1 MRYSPSELERL
12 SMVFDAPM
20 KQLEEEIMADIVRRI
35 RINSEI
41 TRSADWQI
49 HRLYELGMSKQDIEN
64 RIQSLAGISPQE
76 VRSLYSQILE
86 KGYAEDE
93 KIYNYKGKPYIP
105 FEENEQFQQLI
116 SATANQTSESMQN
129 ITQSL
134 GFAVKNADGKTEFL
148 PIAKYY
154 QSTLDNAMLGITSG
168 AFDYNT
174 VLKKTV
180 AQLTNSGLRT
190 IDYASG
196 HSNRVEVATRR
207 AVMTG
212 FNQIVAKVNEE
223 NAEKLDTEY
232 FEVSYH
238 GGARPTHQVW
248 QGRVYSKKQLETVC
262 GLGDVQGLC
271 GANCYHSYSPFFPEF
286 DVRTYTDEQL
296 EEMNRQ
302 ENTPVEFGGKQYT
315 KYEALQRQRR
325 LETTMRAE
333 RQKIKLLQEG
343 GASEDDIITA
353 RAKYRVTSAEY
364 TRFSKAMNLP
374 QQRERVTVDGLGNI
388 GVGKYKVTNNIHK
401 PNVKNSTV
409 GSVANSSNNGIIN
422 ANRFMDNL
430 TDYKP
435 VTEKSIA
442 DIPKLKVFTE
452 SNSVTYRQANL
463 LNDRYQNASK
473 NLLRE
478 VKKYPIGTE
487 VSIVYDENMKPIKGC
502 GYVVGKIGSVK
513 IDNPNVPYHAFH
525 NHASGQTFS
534 VEDLIN
540 MTNRPQQLSLSATG
554 NNSSVYSIIKTQ
566 KANDTAY
573 NNFLTK
579 SINDKSIFGGFSYLD
594 LRKGKV
600 DISIFSETHIENL
613 KSKIIQ
619 FSSNCAKEGEK
630 YGYRY
635 ICK

>member
-12 SMVFDAPM
+12 SMAFDAPM
-20 KQLEEEIMADIVRRI
+20 KQLEDEIMADIVRRI

-49 HRLYELGMSKQDIEN
+49 HRLYELGMSRKDIEK
-64 RIQSLAGISPQE
+64 RIQELTGISPQE

-105 FEENEQFQQLI
+105 FEENEQLQQLI

-148 PIAKYY
+148 PIARYY

-174 VLKKTV
+174 ILKKTV

-223 NAEKLDTEY
+223 NADKLETEY
-232 FEVSYH
+232 FEVSWH

-248 QGRVYSKKQLETVC
+248 QGRVYSKKDLETVC

-271 GANCYHSYSPFFPEF
+271 GANCYHSYHPFFPEI

-296 EEMNRQ
+296 DEMNRQ
-302 ENTPVEFGGKQYT
+302 ENIPVEFGGKKYT

-333 RQKIKLLQEG
+333 RQKIRLLQEG
-343 GASEDDIITA
+343 GADEDDIIIA
-353 RAKYRVTSAEY
+353 RAKYKVTSSEY

-388 GVGKYKVTNNIHK
+388 G
-401 PNVKNSTV
+401 
-409 GSVANSSNNGIIN
+409 
-422 ANRFMDNL
+422 
-430 TDYKP
+430 
-435 VTEKSIA
+435 
-442 DIPKLKVFTE
+442 
-452 SNSVTYRQANL
+452 
-463 LNDRYQNASK
+463 
-473 NLLRE
+473 
-478 VKKYPIGTE
+478 
-487 VSIVYDENMKPIKGC
+487 
-502 GYVVGKIGSVK
+502 
-513 IDNPNVPYHAFH
+513 
-525 NHASGQTFS
+525 
-534 VEDLIN
+534 
-540 MTNRPQQLSLSATG
+540 
-554 NNSSVYSIIKTQ
+554 
-566 KANDTAY
+566 
-573 NNFLTK
+573 
-579 SINDKSIFGGFSYLD
+579 
-594 LRKGKV
+594 KGKV
-600 DISIFSETHIENL
+600 DLTNADYSDILFMKGKMSDVEVRKWYLAHDKNIPNLIDKSLSMEQQAKQACELRNKFRTQARNLMADQEKRRELDITDPNKTFEEHITSKMERKNMTREQAVEDVL
-613 KSKIIQ
+613 KTATKTRKSVNK
-619 FSSNCAKEGEK
+619 KLGLED
-630 YGYRY
+630 
-635 ICK
+635 

>member
-12 SMVFDAPM
+12 SMLFDAPM
-20 KQLEEEIMADIVRRI
+20 KQLEDEIMTDIVRRI
-35 RINSEI
+35 KINGEI

-64 RIQSLAGISPQE
+64 SIQNLTGISPQE
-76 VRSLYSQILE
+76 VQNLYSRVIQ

-93 KIYNYKGKPYIP
+93 KLYRLKGKPYIP
-105 FEENEQFQQLI
+105 FAENKPLQQFI
-116 SATANQTSESMQN
+116 TATAMQTSQN
-129 ITQSL
+129 MYNLTQSM
-134 GFAVKNADGKTEFL
+134 GFAVRNTNGLTQFL
-148 PIAKYY
+148 PIAQYY
-154 QSTLDNAMLGITSG
+154 QDTLDKAMLGITSG

-190 IDYASG
+190 VDYASG

-223 NAEKLDTEY
+223 NAEKLGTEY
-232 FEVSYH
+232 FEVSWH

-248 QGRVYSKKQLETVC
+248 QGRVYSKKDLETVC

-271 GANCYHSYSPFFPEF
+271 GANCYHSYHPFFPEI

-296 EEMNRQ
+296 DEMNRQ
-302 ENTPVEFGGKQYT
+302 ENTPVEYNGKKYT

-388 GVGKYKVTNNIHK
+388 GVGKYKVNNDIHK
-401 PNVKNSTV
+401 PNVTNSGDNNTIKFAENSKIKSDNPATIVNISDINSTRYRRQFDFLDESTDITRQMYHETKNILNHRT
-409 GSVANSSNNGIIN
+409 GTLYE
-422 ANRFMDNL
+422 DL
-430 TDYKP
+430 TFIDSK
-435 VTEKSIA
+435 TG
-442 DIPKLKVFTE
+442 KLITQTNYNVE
-452 SNSVTYRQANL
+452 
-463 LNDRYQNASK
+463 
-473 NLLRE
+473 RE
-478 VKKYPIGTE
+478 VMPSKRMKK
-487 VSIVYDENMKPIKGC
+487 M
-502 GYVVGKIGSVK
+502 
-513 IDNPNVPYHAFH
+513 
-525 NHASGQTFS
+525 
-534 VEDLIN
+534 VE
-540 MTNRPQQLSLSATG
+540 TSEP
-554 NNSSVYSIIKTQ
+554 YSIIAIHNHPTSSVPSMSDINSAWKKKYKYGVIACHNGNLYKYKINGEYNEFSADMLLDRVNSIIYNRNTLGSEFDFKLQ
-566 KANDTAY
+566 KALSELKE
-573 NNFLTK
+573 NNIVLEVFLWK
-579 SINDKSIFGGFSYLD
+579 
-594 LRKGKV
+594 
-600 DISIFSETHIENL
+600 
-613 KSKIIQ
+613 
-619 FSSNCAKEGEK
+619 
-630 YGYRY
+630 
-635 ICK
+635 

>member
-12 SMVFDAPM
+12 SMLFDTPM
-20 KQLEEEIMADIVRRI
+20 KQLEDEIMTDIVRRI
-35 RINSEI
+35 KINGEI

-49 HRLYELGMSKQDIEN
+49 HRLYELRMSKQDIEN
-64 RIQSLAGISPQE
+64 SLQNLTGISPQE
-76 VRSLYSQILE
+76 VQNLYSRVIQ

-93 KIYNYKGKPYIP
+93 KLYRLKGKPYIP
-105 FEENEQFQQLI
+105 FAENKPLQQFI
-116 SATANQTSESMQN
+116 TATAMQTSQN
-129 ITQSL
+129 MYNLTQSM
-134 GFAVKNADGKTEFL
+134 GFAVRNTNGLTQFL
-148 PIAKYY
+148 PIAQYY
-154 QSTLDNAMLGITSG
+154 QDTLDNAMLGITSG

-196 HSNRVEVATRR
+196 HSNSVEVATRR

-223 NAEKLDTEY
+223 NAEKLKAEY
-232 FEVSYH
+232 FEISWH
-238 GGARPTHQVW
+238 SGARPSHWWGGKV
-248 QGRVYSKKQLETVC
+248 VNKDDLVKIC

-353 RAKYRVTSAEY
+353 RAKYRVTSSEY

-401 PNVKNSTV
+401 TTVKNSTSGNSQRYRDLLKDYRNFQKNITSKSSGN
-409 GSVANSSNNGIIN
+409 GSGTKSSLPILFGTLDFNDEKAIIN
-422 ANRFMDNL
+422 SLESFEKSCKEL
-430 TDYKP
+430 TYERCRVITSDGKIWDIDGSEGYVITETIQSQQGGSSLIGSYSYHNHPKKETHFSFSGEDAGDFLSNAESMAKASDYKYAY
-435 VTEKSIA
+435 TMTRTNETLNAKYEDIKSEFKSI
-442 DIPKLKVFTE
+442 
-452 SNSVTYRQANL
+452 
-463 LNDRYQNASK
+463 LNN
-473 NLLRE
+473 E
-478 VKKYPIGTE
+478 VLERAFWGE
-487 VSIVYDENMKPIKGC
+487 VDFDENGHHETMIILSQKYKFN
-502 GYVVGKIGSVK
+502 YERKL
-513 IDNPNVPYHAFH
+513 ID
-525 NHASGQTFS
+525 
-534 VEDLIN
+534 
-540 MTNRPQQLSLSATG
+540 
-554 NNSSVYSIIKTQ
+554 
-566 KANDTAY
+566 
-573 NNFLTK
+573 
-579 SINDKSIFGGFSYLD
+579 DK
-594 LRKGKV
+594 
-600 DISIFSETHIENL
+600 
-613 KSKIIQ
+613 
-619 FSSNCAKEGEK
+619 
-630 YGYRY
+630 
-635 ICK
+635 

>member
-12 SMVFDAPM
+12 SMLFDTPM
-20 KQLEEEIMADIVRRI
+20 KQLEDEIMTDIVRRI
-35 RINSEI
+35 KINGEI

-64 RIQSLAGISPQE
+64 SIQNLTGISPQE
-76 VRSLYSQILE
+76 VQNLYSQVIQ

-93 KIYNYKGKPYIP
+93 KLYRLKGKPYIP
-105 FEENEQFQQLI
+105 FAENKPLQQFI
-116 SATANQTSESMQN
+116 TATAMQTSQN
-129 ITQSL
+129 MYNLTQSM
-134 GFAVKNADGKTEFL
+134 GFAVRNTNGLTQFL
-148 PIAKYY
+148 PIAQYY
-154 QSTLDNAMLGITSG
+154 QDTLDNAMLGITSG

-223 NAEKLDTEY
+223 NAEKLGTEY
-232 FEVSYH
+232 FEVSWH

-248 QGRVYSKKQLETVC
+248 QGRVYSKKDLETVC

-271 GANCYHSYSPFFPEF
+271 GANCYHSYHPFFPEI

-296 EEMNRQ
+296 DEMNRQ
-302 ENTPVEFGGKQYT
+302 ENTPVEYNGKKYT

-388 GVGKYKVTNNIHK
+388 GVGKYKVNNDIHK
-401 PNVKNSTV
+401 PNVTNSGDNNTIKFAENSKIKSDNPATIVNISDINSTRYRRQFDFLDESTDITRQMYHETKNILNHRT
-409 GSVANSSNNGIIN
+409 GTLYE
-422 ANRFMDNL
+422 DL
-430 TDYKP
+430 TFIDSK
-435 VTEKSIA
+435 TG
-442 DIPKLKVFTE
+442 KLITQTNYNVE
-452 SNSVTYRQANL
+452 
-463 LNDRYQNASK
+463 
-473 NLLRE
+473 RE
-478 VKKYPIGTE
+478 VMPSKRMKK
-487 VSIVYDENMKPIKGC
+487 IVETSEP
-502 GYVVGKIGSVK
+502 
-513 IDNPNVPYHAFH
+513 
-525 NHASGQTFS
+525 
-534 VEDLIN
+534 
-540 MTNRPQQLSLSATG
+540 
-554 NNSSVYSIIKTQ
+554 YSIIAIHNHPTSSVPSMSDINSAWKKKYKYGVIACHNGNLYKYKINGEYNEFSADMLLDRVNSIIYNRNTLGSEFDFKLQ
-566 KANDTAY
+566 KALSELKE
-573 NNFLTK
+573 NNIVLEVFLWK
-579 SINDKSIFGGFSYLD
+579 
-594 LRKGKV
+594 
-600 DISIFSETHIENL
+600 
-613 KSKIIQ
+613 
-619 FSSNCAKEGEK
+619 
-630 YGYRY
+630 
-635 ICK
+635 

>member
-1 MRYSPSELERL
+1 MRYKPNELERL

-49 HRLYELGMSKQDIEN
+49 NRLYELGMSKKDIEN

-76 VRSLYSQILE
+76 VQSLYSQILE

-105 FEENEQFQQLI
+105 FEENEQLQQLI

-190 IDYASG
+190 VDYASG
-196 HSNRVEVATRR
+196 RSNRVEVATRR

-223 NAEKLDTEY
+223 NADKLETEY
-232 FEVSYH
+232 FEVSWH

-248 QGRVYSKKQLETVC
+248 QGRVYSKKDLEKVC
-262 GLGDVQGLC
+262 GLGEVTGLC
-271 GANCYHSYSPFFPEF
+271 GANCYHSYHPFFPEI

-302 ENTPVEFGGKQYT
+302 ENTPVEFGGKKYT

-333 RQKIKLLQEG
+333 RQKIRLLQEG
-343 GASEDDIITA
+343 GADENDIITA

-388 GVGKYKVTNNIHK
+388 GVGKYKLPNNIHK
-401 PNVKNSTV
+401 PTVKNSTS
-409 GSVANSSNNGIIN
+409 GGVANSGNGGTIHNVGSSDKFSDIN
-422 ANRFMDNL
+422 FGKYSSGNTNDNSS
-430 TDYKP
+430 T
-435 VTEKSIA
+435 
-442 DIPKLKVFTE
+442 
-452 SNSVTYRQANL
+452 
-463 LNDRYQNASK
+463 
-473 NLLRE
+473 
-478 VKKYPIGTE
+478 
-487 VSIVYDENMKPIKGC
+487 
-502 GYVVGKIGSVK
+502 GKIEQ
-513 IDNPNVPYHAFH
+513 I
-525 NHASGQTFS
+525 
-534 VEDLIN
+534 
-540 MTNRPQQLSLSATG
+540 
-554 NNSSVYSIIKTQ
+554 
-566 KANDTAY
+566 
-573 NNFLTK
+573 
-579 SINDKSIFGGFSYLD
+579 
-594 LRKGKV
+594 GKV
-600 DISIFSETHIENL
+600 DYNNPKAVLESLANAENNFSDLDYEKCRVITSDGKVWEVTGTSGTVNTSMIEKQGSSLKGSYSYHNHPPNETSFSFSGEDVGDFIEKEEKIAIASDFQYIYFMERKPNTIISDYKAVRKDFYDILLEKNYQL
-613 KSKIIQ
+613 YDV
-619 FSSNCAKEGEK
+619 GLDVDK
-630 YGYRY
+630 YGYHEVMKELAKKYNFTYRRLE
-635 ICK
+635 K

>member
-1 MRYSPSELERL
+1 
-12 SMVFDAPM
+12 
-20 KQLEEEIMADIVRRI
+20 
-35 RINSEI
+35 
-41 TRSADWQI
+41 
-49 HRLYELGMSKQDIEN
+49 
-64 RIQSLAGISPQE
+64 
-76 VRSLYSQILE
+76 
-86 KGYAEDE
+86 
-93 KIYNYKGKPYIP
+93 
-105 FEENEQFQQLI
+105 
-116 SATANQTSESMQN
+116 MQN

-180 AQLTNSGLRT
+180 VQLTNSGLRT

-223 NAEKLDTEY
+223 NADKLETEY
-232 FEVSYH
+232 FEISWH

-248 QGRVYSKKQLETVC
+248 QGRVYSKKDLETVC

-271 GANCYHSYSPFFPEF
+271 GANCYHSYHPFDPEI

-296 EEMNRQ
+296 DEMNRQ

-600 DISIFSETHIENL
+600 DISIFSEKQIENL

>member
-12 SMVFDAPM
+12 SMLFDAPM
-20 KQLEEEIMADIVRRI
+20 KQLEDEIMTDIVRRI
-35 RINSEI
+35 KINGEI

-64 RIQSLAGISPQE
+64 SLQNLTGISPQE
-76 VRSLYSQILE
+76 VQSLYSQVIQ

-93 KIYNYKGKPYIP
+93 KLYRLKGKPYIP
-105 FEENEQFQQLI
+105 FAENKPLQQFI
-116 SATANQTSESMQN
+116 TATAMQTSQN
-129 ITQSL
+129 MYNLTQSM
-134 GFAVKNADGKTEFL
+134 GFAVRNTNGLTQFL
-148 PIAKYY
+148 PIAQYY
-154 QSTLDNAMLGITSG
+154 QDTLDNAMLGITSG

-223 NAEKLDTEY
+223 NAEKLGTEY

-248 QGRVYSKKQLETVC
+248 QGRVYSKKDLETVC

-271 GANCYHSYSPFFPEF
+271 GANCYHSYSPFFPEI

-296 EEMNRQ
+296 DEMNRQ
-302 ENTPVEFGGKQYT
+302 ENTPVEYNGKKYT

-388 GVGKYKVTNNIHK
+388 GVGKYKKTVVNLTESGISGKKYSANTNNTVNLEYISSEDYHKKFKGITGDYQVDEQIYKQSKAMLVHRSKTNKEDMCLIDSRTGNIVGRQTNSKSDFGVDYNNSLNNAIKNNPRDVLISIHNH
-401 PNVKNSTV
+401 PTNNPPT
-409 GSVANSSNNGIIN
+409 GSDIVANGSKGYKLGVVVTHNG
-422 ANRFMDNL
+422 R
-430 TDYKP
+430 
-435 VTEKSIA
+435 
-442 DIPKLKVFTE
+442 VFTYKAGKTPFTASSFGKQVDKYRSLNYNE
-452 SNSVTYRQANL
+452 SDA
-463 LNDRYQNASK
+463 
-473 NLLRE
+473 
-478 VKKYPIGTE
+478 
-487 VSIVYDENMKPIKGC
+487 
-502 GYVVGKIGSVK
+502 
-513 IDNPNVPYHAFH
+513 
-525 NHASGQTFS
+525 
-534 VEDLIN
+534 
-540 MTNRPQQLSLSATG
+540 
-554 NNSSVYSIIKTQ
+554 
-566 KANDTAY
+566 
-573 NNFLTK
+573 
-579 SINDKSIFGGFSYLD
+579 
-594 LRKGKV
+594 
-600 DISIFSETHIENL
+600 
-613 KSKIIQ
+613 IIQ
-619 FSSNCAKEGEK
+619 TLSDYTKQ
-630 YGYRY
+630 YGIEWSER
-635 ICK
+635 

>member
-12 SMVFDAPM
+12 SMLFDAPL
-20 KQLEEEIMADIVRRI
+20 KQLEDEIMTDIVRRI
-35 RINSEI
+35 KINGEI

-64 RIQSLAGISPQE
+64 SIQNLTGISPQE
-76 VRSLYSQILE
+76 VQNLYSQVIQ

-93 KIYNYKGKPYIP
+93 KLYRLKGKPYIP
-105 FEENEQFQQLI
+105 FAENKPLQQFI
-116 SATANQTSESMQN
+116 TATAMQTSQN
-129 ITQSL
+129 MYNLTQSM
-134 GFAVKNADGKTEFL
+134 GFAVRNTNGLTQFL
-148 PIAKYY
+148 PIAQYY
-154 QSTLDNAMLGITSG
+154 QDTLDNAMLGITSG

-223 NAEKLDTEY
+223 NAEKLGTEY

-248 QGRVYSKKQLETVC
+248 QGRVYSKKDLETVC

-271 GANCYHSYSPFFPEF
+271 GANCYHSYSPFFPEI

-296 EEMNRQ
+296 DEMNRQ
-302 ENTPVEFGGKQYT
+302 ENTPVEYNGKKYT

-343 GASEDDIITA
+343 GANEDDIITA

-364 TRFSKAMNLP
+364 TRFSKTMNLP
-374 QQRERVTVDGLGNI
+374 QQRERVTIDGLGNI

-401 PNVKNSTV
+401 PNVKNSTSS
-409 GSVANSSNNGIIN
+409 SVANSGNSGIMKTRNLSSRNLPNGLRTAPN
-422 ANRFMDNL
+422 HNL
-430 TDYKP
+430 TDEEISSLRNDIVAIKADENVFKFNVGRRTGYDDVLDEIRVRGDVLPDLDSNHPRDRMSSRAALAHEYYGHRANRGTKVP
-435 VTEKSIA
+435 NGAWNDEFRASYMAAKNCPNLSDEDRYYLILDALERAKESGVTIK
-442 DIPKLKVFTE
+442 
-452 SNSVTYRQANL
+452 SNSFIR
-463 LNDRYQNASK
+463 
-473 NLLRE
+473 
-478 VKKYPIGTE
+478 
-487 VSIVYDENMKPIKGC
+487 
-502 GYVVGKIGSVK
+502 SV
-513 IDNPNVPYHAFH
+513 
-525 NHASGQTFS
+525 
-534 VEDLIN
+534 L
-540 MTNRPQQLSLSATG
+540 
-554 NNSSVYSIIKTQ
+554 
-566 KANDTAY
+566 
-573 NNFLTK
+573 
-579 SINDKSIFGGFSYLD
+579 
-594 LRKGKV
+594 
-600 DISIFSETHIENL
+600 
-613 KSKIIQ
+613 
-619 FSSNCAKEGEK
+619 
-630 YGYRY
+630 YGY
-635 ICK
+635 

>member
-12 SMVFDAPM
+12 SMLFDAPM
-20 KQLEEEIMADIVRRI
+20 KQLEDEIMTDIVRRI
-35 RINSEI
+35 KINGEI

-64 RIQSLAGISPQE
+64 SLQNLTGISPQE
-76 VRSLYSQILE
+76 VQNLYSQVIQ

-93 KIYNYKGKPYIP
+93 KLYRLKGKPYIP
-105 FEENEQFQQLI
+105 FAENKPLQQFI
-116 SATANQTSESMQN
+116 TATAMQTSQN
-129 ITQSL
+129 MYNLTQSM
-134 GFAVKNADGKTEFL
+134 GFAVRNTNGLTQFL
-148 PIAKYY
+148 PIAQYY
-154 QSTLDNAMLGITSG
+154 QDTLDNAMLGITSG

-223 NAEKLDTEY
+223 NAEKLGTEY

-248 QGRVYSKKQLETVC
+248 QGRVYSKKDLETVC

-271 GANCYHSYSPFFPEF
+271 GANCYHSYHPFFPEI

-296 EEMNRQ
+296 DEMNRQ
-302 ENTPVEFGGKQYT
+302 ENTPVEYNGKKYT

-343 GASEDDIITA
+343 GANEDDIITA

-388 GVGKYKVTNNIHK
+388 GVGKYKIDLTNFDYRDIL
-401 PNVKNSTV
+401 
-409 GSVANSSNNGIIN
+409 
-422 ANRFMDNL
+422 FM
-430 TDYKP
+430 K
-435 VTEKSIA
+435 EKMS
-442 DIPKLKVFTE
+442 DI
-452 SNSVTYRQANL
+452 
-463 LNDRYQNASK
+463 
-473 NLLRE
+473 E
-478 VKKYPIGTE
+478 VRKWYLAHDKTIP
-487 VSIVYDENMKPIKGC
+487 
-502 GYVVGKIGSVK
+502 
-513 IDNPNVPYHAFH
+513 
-525 NHASGQTFS
+525 
-534 VEDLIN
+534 DLIDKSLPVEQQAKQAFELRNKFRTQARNLMADQEKRRELDITDPNRTFEELITSKMERKN
-540 MTNRPQQLSLSATG
+540 MTREQAIEDVLKTATKTRK
-554 NNSSVYSIIKTQ
+554 SVNK
-566 KANDTAY
+566 KLGLED
-573 NNFLTK
+573 
-579 SINDKSIFGGFSYLD
+579 
-594 LRKGKV
+594 
-600 DISIFSETHIENL
+600 
-613 KSKIIQ
+613 
-619 FSSNCAKEGEK
+619 
-630 YGYRY
+630 
-635 ICK
+635 